1 VRHDDNGRVRIC
13 ACQSSRRACGH
24 RARDACP
31 ATRGIDN
38 PDAPSMRVGEHAGAL
53 PDPAAETRRRRSM
66 HTPQYAD
73 ASAGRVVP
81 FALRTSVVSL
91 TCRLGQVQ
99 AAAGTTAPWKTVKN
113 TAARTAFVLN
123 QWKNVAENSR
133 TLGWTSSSEEAMM
146 KLRREAAT
154 ADCLKNVIPTLMKR
168 ATLDKAIAEVG
179 KAPEGMPL
187 EITNLGVTLAVS
199 VGAGS
204 ACALYFKC
212 PEKKFFR
219 IENIVA
225 NTAMAGQLESQKYVI
240 QEIVKDAKEEG
251 VPEIRMVSSCYDE
264 MTGTIYG
271 SLQDLG
277 FQQPEADVAWS
288 VYKQ

>member
-1 VRHDDNGRVRIC
+1 VCHDANGCVRIC
-13 ACQSSRRACGH
+13 ACQSSRRADGH
-24 RARDACP
+24 RVRDACP

-38 PDAPSMRVGEHAGAL
+38 PDAPSKHAGAL
-53 PDPAAETRRRRSM
+53 PDPAAETGRRRSM
-66 HTPQYAD
+66 HIPQNAD
-73 ASAGRVVP
+73 ASAGRVVS
-81 FALRTSVVSL
+81 FALRASVVSL
-91 TCRLGQVQ
+91 TCRLGQAQ
-99 AAAGTTAPWKTVKN
+99 TAAGTNAPWKTVKN

-154 ADCLKNVIPTLMKR
+154 ADVLKNVIPTLMKR
-168 ATLDKAIAEVG
+168 ATIDKAMAEVG
-179 KAPEGMPL
+179 KAPEGMPM

-219 IENIVA
+219 IEHIVA

-264 MTGTIYG
+264 MKGTIYG
-271 SLQDLG
+271 TLQDLG